1 VSDERDPSERDTEPP
16 RPITLEEV
24 EDKLIALSEALH
36 SPDGVAARRHREVM
50 HALETLSD
58 GVLELTQR
66 VSATEEWQ
74 RKRDAERELG
84 LNGNGH
90 GPT

>member
-24 EDKLIALSEALH
+24 EDKLIELSEALH
-36 SPDGVAARRHREVM
+36 SPDGVAARRHTEIMR
-50 HALETLSD
+50 AIETLTD
-58 GVLELTQR
+58 GMLDLAAR
-66 VSATEEWQ
+66 VGATEDWQ